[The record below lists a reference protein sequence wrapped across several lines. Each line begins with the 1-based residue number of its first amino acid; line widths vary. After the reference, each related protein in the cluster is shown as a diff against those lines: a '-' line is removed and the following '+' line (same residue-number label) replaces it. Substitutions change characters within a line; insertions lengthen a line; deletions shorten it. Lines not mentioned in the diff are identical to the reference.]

1 MQPLFGRVRTVGEG
15 GCEKGDGEVPKHH
28 GESLKEMVTQAANLL
43 KGSFTYRLKGL
54 WQIHTRSIGV
64 ELDENIEIEFTTI

>member
-1 MQPLFGRVRTVGEG
+1 MAEVLFLQSLFRRVRTVGG
-15 GCEKGDGEVPKHH
+15 GCEEKGDGEVPKHH

-54 WQIHTRSIGV
+54 WQI
-64 ELDENIEIEFTTI
+64 LAALA